1 MTENTPTADRG
12 GRGGRGRG
20 RSAGR
25 GRNNRRGS
33 QRPLFHGKIK
43 DLGVF
48 ETAGER
54 SDSGRTQNQFV
65 ETLKALKEYAAQN
78 LSTKEGKSTIVELLR
93 NMKPYAPV
101 KPTRPTKD
109 KDGDYDKFETDD
121 YWAAMNTH
129 RKAAEAFKEGQ
140 ITMWAVIWGQTSK
153 KMQLNLEAKTGYEA
167 MENESDILE
176 LLKEV
181 KIVSYKFDVHRKEE
195 ESLSMAI
202 KELAS
207 YRQGNL
213 SIDDYYKEFN
223 SRCGVIEQFGGTV
236 GSHPV
241 VTARHLAVPVNELR
255 AQFKSGAFD
264 SDEYF
269 EAVDKGVESYKIHL
283 WMGELHDRYEP
294 LMTELRNRF
303 SQGEDLWPKT
313 MDAAYKRL
321 VTYVVP
327 GASNN
332 RNRTGSTNRERTGST
347 PTSEDGPQLS
357 FVQQGGTRTRGQ
369 NDFPAIQCYNCQSM
383 GHYADDCT
391 SAS

>member
-1 MTENTPTADRG
+1 MTDRAPTAGRG
-12 GRGGRGRG
+12 GRGGRGGG
-20 RSAGR
+20 RNSGR
-25 GRNNRRGS
+25 GRNNRRAS
-33 QRPLFHGKIK
+33 QRPLFYGKIK

-48 ETAGER
+48 EMAGER
-54 SDSGRTQNQFV
+54 AEAGRTQNQFV
-65 ETLKALKEYAAQN
+65 ETLKALKEYAAGH
-78 LSTKEGKSTIVELLR
+78 LSTKEGKSIIVDLLR
-93 NMKPYAPV
+93 NMVPYAPV
-101 KPTRPTKD
+101 KPPRPKKD
-109 KDGDYDKFETDD
+109 EDGDYDKFETDD
-121 YWAAMNTH
+121 YTAAMNTH
-129 RKAAEAFKEGQ
+129 RKAEEAFKEGQ

-153 KMQLNLEAKTGYEA
+153 KMQLNLEAKTGYET
-167 MENESDILE
+167 MENESNILD
-176 LLKEV
+176 LLKEI

-213 SIDDYYKEFN
+213 SIDDYYKEFQ

-241 VTARHLAVPVNELR
+241 VTARHLKVPVNELR
-255 AQFKSGAFD
+255 ANFKAKKFD
-264 SDEYF
+264 SDTYF
-269 EAVDKGVESYKIHL
+269 AAVDAGVESYKIHL

-327 GASNN
+327 GLSS
-332 RNRTGSTNRERTGST
+332 RTTTRERPGPTPST
-347 PTSEDGPQLS
+347 DDGPQLN
-357 FVQQGGTRTRGQ
+357 FVQQGGTRGM
-369 NDFPAIQCYNCQSM
+369 NSFPDIQ
-383 GHYADDCT
+383 
-391 SAS
+391 